1 MKSLMIAVITLIAGV
16 AVNAQDNAL
25 DKYLSDAGTIVIA
38 KCLAI
43 GPVNILMKADTRVQ
57 VLYVVKGKETLR
69 ELTVTSQYPMSRGET
84 YLLKTNGVLSDGS
97 KYFTADARDAVIP
110 FYEEDRLEEL
120 KSLSPR
126 IMVLRTM
133 NIRADRLE
141 SHIRSL
147 QYELDAINAVRKS
160 N

>member
-1 MKSLMIAVITLIAGV
+1 
-16 AVNAQDNAL
+16 
-25 DKYLSDAGTIVIA
+25 AGTIVIA

-43 GPVNILMKADTRVQ
+43 GPVNILMRADTRVQ

-69 ELTVTSQYPMSRGET
+69 ELIVTSQYAMSRSET
-84 YLLKTNGVLSDGS
+84 YLLKTKGVLSEGD
-97 KYFTADARDAVIP
+97 KYFTADTRDAVIP
-110 FYEEDRLEEL
+110 FYEADRLGEL
-120 KSLSPR
+120 KKSSPR

-147 QYELDAINAVRKS
+147 QYELDALNAA
-160 N
+160 

>member
-1 MKSLMIAVITLIAGV
+1 MVCAVVLTASLVSS
-16 AVNAQDNAL
+16 AQETAL
-25 DKYLSDAGTIVIA
+25 DKYLAEAGTIVIA
-38 KCLAI
+38 KCLSI
-43 GPVNILMKADTRVQ
+43 GPVNILMRADTRVQ

-69 ELTVTSQYPMSRGET
+69 ELVVNSQYAMSRGET
-84 YLLKTNGVLSDGS
+84 YLLKTKGTPTDGDR
-97 KYFTADARDAVIP
+97 YFATDSRDSVIP
-110 FYEEDRLEEL
+110 FYEENRLDEL

-133 NIRADRLE
+133 NIRADRLD

-147 QYELDAINAVRKS
+147 QYELDAINAARKG